1 MKSKLI
7 TIALIGLMATAPALI
22 QSAKADSL
30 MREDLYSQSGVASFC
45 RDRLV
50 ILKAAYRQAEIESQ
64 MGNVSNSIAILESGL
79 RSANLRINPR
89 LANSLTAKSI
99 RRGIT
104 LLDNL
109 QATPAHKQKLRAIN
123 NFLFNYFLFIEKVSN
138 SLDIPFFA
146 SESGYRQ
153 AANANDRFE
162 RLFIDFSKEQ
172 VEMVLATMTSSSRE
186 GRYEVIYPIGSP
198 TLVLTALRVTTLAM
212 ANDLSESLFAAHYAC
227 TIEEL
232 DNVSSAISRYLSG
245 STSYPDDF
253 VAIQELVGAAKHAIY
268 GVKRCSFEG
277 RGQQAP
283 RTTEAL
289 THSFRLEAG
298 TTQQVNLRDHQYIK
312 KIIISAE
319 GLRSDAMFDVV
330 VNGDVKGTVYV
341 PGRDPSYF
349 VTIEDSASSIEF
361 VSRNGTAVIS
371 RVLVIT
377 E

>member
-1 MKSKLI
+1 M
-7 TIALIGLMATAPALI
+7 IAL
-22 QSAKADSL
+22 S
-30 MREDLYSQSGVASFC
+30 Y
-45 RDRLV
+45 
-50 ILKAAYRQAEIESQ
+50 LKR
-64 MGNVSNSIAILESGL
+64 LESGL
-79 RSANLRINPR
+79 RNANLRINPR

-123 NFLFNYFLFIEKVSN
+123 NFLLNYFLFIEKVSN

-162 RLFIDFSKEQ
+162 RLF
-172 VEMVLATMTSSSRE
+172 M
-186 GRYEVIYPIGSP
+186 IYPIGSP

-289 THSFRLEAG
+289 THAFRLEAG